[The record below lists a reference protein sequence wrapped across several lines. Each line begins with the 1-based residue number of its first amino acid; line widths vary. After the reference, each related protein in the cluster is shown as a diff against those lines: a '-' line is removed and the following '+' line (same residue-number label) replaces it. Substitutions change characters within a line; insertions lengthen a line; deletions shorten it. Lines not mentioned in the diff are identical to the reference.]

1 MFSEAKL
8 IAAACVLF
16 FLNAASAS
24 GETLRLECSDLMDRG
39 ISDPFVFEFT
49 TDDWSGYMS
58 GGAAPRW
65 LKLLSES
72 DDHLLWIYENED
84 WPGDANHLI
93 AVYLL
98 NRRTL
103 IMTINAIALD
113 NYEMWRD
120 FQSNLGSSA
129 YMQCVRPL

>member
-1 MFSEAKL
+1 MFSEVKL
-8 IAAACVLF
+8 IAVACILF

-24 GETLRLECSDLMDRG
+24 GEILRLECSDLMDRG
-39 ISDPFVFEFT
+39 ISDPFLFEFT

-58 GGAAPRW
+58 GGAALRW
-65 LKLLSES
+65 LELLSES
-72 DDHLLWIYENED
+72 DDHLVRIYENQD
-84 WPGDANHLI
+84 WPGEGNHLI

-103 IMTINAIALD
+103 VMTINGITLD
-113 NYEMWRD
+113 HYEMWRD